1 VTIGVYTL
9 ELHLPGARSLKDKR
23 QVFRRIKD
31 RLRSRYNVAVSESA
45 EHSNLWQ
52 RGEITVVSVSENRD
66 SLVRLFESVF
76 RDAESGVP
84 GQVIEH
90 GPEFVE
96 SGAGPD
102 DWCEDDA

>member
-9 ELHLPGARSLKDKR
+9 ELHLPGARSLKDRR
-23 QVFRRIKD
+23 QVFRRLKD

-66 SLVRLFESVF
+66 SLVRLFESIF

-84 GQVIEH
+84 GHVTEH
-90 GPEFVE
+90 GPEFLE
-96 SGAGPD
+96 AAENTI
-102 DWCEDDA
+102 DWRENDA